1 MPHVVHI
8 HINEKEWA
16 ILQARSV
23 LECRK
28 VAQIVKSAA
37 LFYAKYGASKLSTA
51 QIDKNN
57 TIPNLAMKLM
67 ENPDARI

>member
-16 ILQARSV
+16 VLQARSI

-28 VAQIVKSAA
+28 IAQIVKSSA
-37 LFYAKYGASKLSTA
+37 LYYAKYGPSKLSNA
-51 QIDKNN
+51 EIDKNN

-67 ENPDARI
+67 EKPDARV